1 MESAMPPTSDPSSP
15 PDSDLRLARVLGE
28 LKAKEGGYSA
38 LARAIDRSTAAGP
51 RPDSGE
57 DDRKRGF
64 DRRKLKSIIEADK
77 NLVLSLKELRA
88 LDCYLERY
96 GEGLAYVPLFQK
108 PDLMQTLAESGRV
121 TFLLGSKPEAKG
133 ELRHFS
139 HWDVLAMAEIQRA
152 INPSEVSV
160 RFDIQDVPLYEEL
173 EATRE
178 SITGT
183 GGWMELLDDHGP
195 SLVCLG
201 SSRTNPAE
209 EAMLC
214 EMFQRPAFE
223 EAPPDERRQLPFHFV
238 WNPDLPYVFPSHFHL
253 RSDDISSDHP
263 DAAELIEGGQC
274 SAVVTDDAILVD
286 RVTPRRSGDTYG
298 VCVAQRRKRGQVW
311 LALAGVTGAAT
322 FVAAKLAKSLATRLH
337 EQKRGQ
343 DSDVYW
349 AAIRGRV
356 PKDRDRPFV
365 NLRQFAQETIVSAL
379 QVWKRETR

>member
-1 MESAMPPTSDPSSP
+1 V
-15 PDSDLRLARVLGE
+15 LAER
-28 LKAKEGGYSA
+28 KDKEGGYSA
-38 LARAIDRSTAAGP
+38 LARAIDRSTSAGL

-77 NLVLSLKELRA
+77 NLVLTLKELRA
-88 LDCYLERY
+88 LDCYLEPY

-121 TFLLGSKPEAKG
+121 TFLLGSKPEAEG

-160 RFDIQDVPLYEEL
+160 RFDIQDVPLYEDL
-173 EATRE
+173 EVTRE
-178 SITGT
+178 SITGP
-183 GGWMELLDDHGP
+183 GGWRGLFDDQGP

-214 EMFQRPAFE
+214 KIFDRPPFKD
-223 EAPPDERRQLPFHFV
+223 APLEDRRQVPFHFV
-238 WNPDLPYVFPSHFHL
+238 WNPKLPYVFPSPFHL

-263 DAAELIEGGQC
+263 DAAKLIARGHA
-274 SAVVTDDAILVD
+274 SAVG
-286 RVTPRRSGDTYG
+286 RSGSPWPASRAPRPSWRPSSPRASPRLFTSRI
-298 VCVAQRRKRGQVW
+298 AARIPTS
-311 LALAGVTGAAT
+311 TG
-322 FVAAKLAKSLATRLH
+322 R
-337 EQKRGQ
+337 
-343 DSDVYW
+343 
-349 AAIRGRV
+349 
-356 PKDRDRPFV
+356 
-365 NLRQFAQETIVSAL
+365 
-379 QVWKRETR
+379 